1 MSKTRMSSNY
11 DLNIWDRRGYET
23 EYAEEGW
30 AIEVYTYN
38 HLGASYGS
46 GDHVQTIDLTP
57 AEAKRLTLGWG
68 TDLGGDYTP
77 DSDFWLDKES
87 FLQIYRDIPERL
99 ASLLWALPEYEQSLD
114 IYPAI
119 AV

>member
-1 MSKTRMSSNY
+1 
-11 DLNIWDRRGYET
+11 
-23 EYAEEGW
+23 
-30 AIEVYTYN
+30 
-38 HLGASYGS
+38 
-46 GDHVQTIDLTP
+46 
-57 AEAKRLTLGWG
+57 
-68 TDLGGDYTP
+68 
-77 DSDFWLDKES
+77 LDKES